1 MEAPQV
7 ENRIT
12 TGNVI
17 SVAATLLTLVGMGA
31 AATMWSGRLDQRM
44 LESEKRIEINAREIA
59 ANEIRIRSIENR
71 GERQEVRLE
80 LILETM
86 RKIEAQMEVLRPPMQ
101 RE

>member
-1 MEAPQV
+1 METPHV

-17 SVAATLLTLVGMGA
+17 SVAATLLTLIGMGA
-31 AATMWSGRLDQRM
+31 AVTMWSGRIDQRM
-44 LESEKRIEINAREIA
+44 VESEKRIETNAREIA

-71 GERQEVRLE
+71 GERQEVHLA
-80 LILETM
+80 LILEM
-86 RKIEAQMEVLRPPMQ
+86 LRKIEAQMEAMRPPMQ